1 MKHFIL
7 TAAALLS
14 ASASLGAT
22 EVLTSPDGRLQLS
35 FDLTNDGTPTY
46 KMDYNN
52 KPVIATSRL
61 GLELKNQKSLLDGFK
76 MERVS
81 RYGASSRA
89 SETTTTRWLY
99 ACRNQTTT
107 GICAR

>member
-35 FDLTNDGTPTY
+35 FDLTADGTPTY

-61 GLELKNQKSLLDGFK
+61 GLELKNQKS
-76 MERVS
+76 
-81 RYGASSRA
+81 
-89 SETTTTRWLY
+89 TTTRWLY
-99 ACRNQTTT
+99 ACRNPTTT

>member
-35 FDLTNDGTPTY
+35 FDRTADERQPT
-46 KMDYNN
+46 KW
-52 KPVIATSRL
+52 ITTTSR
-61 GLELKNQKSLLDGFK
+61 
-76 MERVS
+76 
-81 RYGASSRA
+81 
-89 SETTTTRWLY
+89 
-99 ACRNQTTT
+99 
-107 GICAR
+107 